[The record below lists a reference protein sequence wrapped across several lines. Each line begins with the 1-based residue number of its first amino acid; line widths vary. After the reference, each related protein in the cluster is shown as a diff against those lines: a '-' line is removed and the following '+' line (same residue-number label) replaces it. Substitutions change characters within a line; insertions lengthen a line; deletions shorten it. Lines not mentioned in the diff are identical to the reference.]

1 MTTKLTKYKICPD
14 CGKKNSPGLMVCK
27 GCDADLMLVRIV
39 DDDTKPEE
47 EIPAEPA
54 NETEKPELVKICEC
68 GAENPP
74 QARKCKAC
82 GEDISDIIATEKLK
96 ACEESFFYELHTLN
110 DDFSVVIDK
119 PLIVLGRESEL
130 KDYLKNKP
138 FVSRQHAEL
147 TVIAD
152 KVFIKNLSKTNKTF
166 INNEEIS
173 SDTPVEL
180 HEGDEIGLGGKIV
193 AGNRQEQAAYFLV
206 RIGSCI

>member
-1 MTTKLTKYKICPD
+1 MTKELTKYKICPD
-14 CGKKNSPGLMVCK
+14 CGKKNSPGLIECRY
-27 GCDADLMLVRIV
+27 CEADLTAVRIF
-39 DDDTKPEE
+39 DDATKPEE
-47 EIPAEPA
+47 EIPVEPA
-54 NETEKPELVKICEC
+54 AKTEKTELVKICDC

-119 PLIVLGRESEL
+119 PLIVLGRESEM

-152 KVFIKNLSKTNKTF
+152 KVFIKKSEQNK
-166 INNEEIS
+166 
-173 SDTPVEL
+173 
-180 HEGDEIGLGGKIV
+180 
-193 AGNRQEQAAYFLV
+193 
-206 RIGSCI
+206 

>member
-1 MTTKLTKYKICPD
+1 MTKELTKYKICPD
-14 CGKKNSPGLMVCK
+14 CGKKNSPGLIECRY
-27 GCDADLMLVRIV
+27 CEADLTAVRIF
-39 DDDTKPEE
+39 DDATKPEE
-47 EIPAEPA
+47 EIPVEPA
-54 NETEKPELVKICEC
+54 AKTEKTELVKICDC

-166 INNEEIS
+166 INNEEIP
-173 SDTPVEL
+173 SDTPVQL
-180 HEGDEIGLGGKIV
+180 HEGDEIGLGGKII
-193 AGNRQEQAAYFLV
+193 AGNRQEQAAYFIFRV
-206 RIGSCI
+206 KI

>member
-1 MTTKLTKYKICPD
+1 MTKELTKYKICPD
-14 CGKKNSPGLMVCK
+14 CGKKNSPGLIECRY
-27 GCDADLMLVRIV
+27 CEADLTAVRIF
-39 DDDTKPEE
+39 DDATKPEE
-47 EIPAEPA
+47 EIPVEPA
-54 NETEKPELVKICEC
+54 AKTEKTELVKICDC

-166 INNEEIS
+166 INNEEIL
-173 SDTPVEL
+173 SDTPVQL
-180 HEGDEIGLGGKIV
+180 HEGDEIGLGGKII
-193 AGNRQEQAAYFLV
+193 AGNRQEQAAYFIFRV
-206 RIGSCI
+206 KI

>member
-1 MTTKLTKYKICPD
+1 MTTELTKYKICPD
-14 CGKKNSPGLMVCK
+14 CGKKNSPGLIECRY
-27 GCDADLMLVRIV
+27 CEADLTAVRIF
-39 DDDTKPEE
+39 DDATKPEE
-47 EIPAEPA
+47 EIPVEPA
-54 NETEKPELVKICEC
+54 AKTVKTELVKICDC

-96 ACEESFFYELHTLN
+96 ACEASFSYELHTLN

-166 INNEEIS
+166 INNEEIP
-173 SDTPVEL
+173 SDTPVQL
-180 HEGDEIGLGGKIV
+180 HEGDEIGLGGKII
-193 AGNRQEQAAYFLV
+193 AGNRQEQAAYFIFRV
-206 RIGSCI
+206 KI

>member
-1 MTTKLTKYKICPD
+1 MTKELTKYKICPD
-14 CGKKNSPGLMVCK
+14 CGKKNSPGLIECRY
-27 GCDADLMLVRIV
+27 CEADLTAVRIF
-39 DDDTKPEE
+39 DDATKPEE
-47 EIPAEPA
+47 EIPVEPA
-54 NETEKPELVKICEC
+54 AKTEKTELVKICDC

-96 ACEESFFYELHTLN
+96 ACEASFSYELHTLI

-166 INNEEIS
+166 INNEEIP
-173 SDTPVEL
+173 SDTPVQL
-180 HEGDEIGLGGKIV
+180 HEGDEIGLGGKII
-193 AGNRQEQAAYFLV
+193 AGNRQEQAAYFIFRV
-206 RIGSCI
+206 KI

>member
-1 MTTKLTKYKICPD
+1 MTKELTKYKICPD
-14 CGKKNSPGLMVCK
+14 CGKKNSPGLIECRY
-27 GCDADLMLVRIV
+27 CEADLTAVRIF
-39 DDDTKPEE
+39 DDATKPEE
-47 EIPAEPA
+47 EIPVEPA
-54 NETEKPELVKICEC
+54 AKTEKTELVKICDC

-166 INNEEIS
+166 INNEEIP
-173 SDTPVEL
+173 SDTSVEL
-180 HEGDEIGLGGKIV
+180 HEGDEIGLGGKII
-193 AGNRQEQAAYFLV
+193 AGNRQEQAAYFIFRV
-206 RIGSCI
+206 KI

>member
-1 MTTKLTKYKICPD
+1 MTKELTKYKICPD
-14 CGKKNSPGLMVCK
+14 CGKKNSPGLIECRY
-27 GCDADLMLVRIV
+27 CEADLTAVRIC
-39 DDDTKPEE
+39 DDATKPEE
-47 EIPAEPA
+47 EIPVEPA
-54 NETEKPELVKICEC
+54 AKTEKTQLVKICDC

-166 INNEEIS
+166 INNEEIP
-173 SDTPVEL
+173 SDTPVQL
-180 HEGDEIGLGGKIV
+180 HEGDEIGLGGKII
-193 AGNRQEQAAYFLV
+193 AGNRQEQAAYFIFRV
-206 RIGSCI
+206 KI

>member
-1 MTTKLTKYKICPD
+1 MTTELTKYKICPD
-14 CGKKNSPGLMVCK
+14 CGKKNSPGLIECRY
-27 GCDADLMLVRIV
+27 CEADLTAVRIF
-39 DDDTKPEE
+39 DDATKPEE
-47 EIPAEPA
+47 EIPVEPA
-54 NETEKPELVKICEC
+54 AKTEKTELVKICDC

-96 ACEESFFYELHTLN
+96 ACEASFSYELHTLI

-166 INNEEIS
+166 INNEEIP
-173 SDTPVEL
+173 SDTPVQL

-193 AGNRQEQAAYFLV
+193 AGNRQEQAAYFIFRV
-206 RIGSCI
+206 KI

>member
-1 MTTKLTKYKICPD
+1 MTKELTKYKICPD
-14 CGKKNSPGLMVCK
+14 CGKKNSPGLIECRY
-27 GCDADLMLVRIV
+27 CEADLTAVRIF
-39 DDDTKPEE
+39 DDATKPEE
-47 EIPAEPA
+47 EIPVEPA
-54 NETEKPELVKICEC
+54 AKTEKTELVKICDC

-166 INNEEIS
+166 INNEEIP
-173 SDTPVEL
+173 SDTPVQL

-193 AGNRQEQAAYFLV
+193 AGSRQEQAAYFLFRV
-206 RIGSCI
+206 KI

>member
-1 MTTKLTKYKICPD
+1 MTKELTKYKICPD
-14 CGKKNSPGLMVCK
+14 CGKKNSPGLIECRY
-27 GCDADLMLVRIV
+27 CEADLTAVRIF
-39 DDDTKPEE
+39 DDATKPEE
-47 EIPAEPA
+47 EIPVEPA
-54 NETEKPELVKICEC
+54 AKTEKTELVKICDC

-96 ACEESFFYELHTLN
+96 ACEASFSYELHTLI

-166 INNEEIS
+166 INNEEIP
-173 SDTPVEL
+173 SDTPVQL

-193 AGNRQEQAAYFLV
+193 AGSRQEQAAYFIFRV
-206 RIGSCI
+206 KI

>member
-1 MTTKLTKYKICPD
+1 MTTELTKYKICPD
-14 CGKKNSPGLMVCK
+14 CGKKNSPGLIECRY
-27 GCDADLMLVRIV
+27 CEADLTAVRIF
-39 DDDTKPEE
+39 DDATKPEE
-47 EIPAEPA
+47 EIPVEPA
-54 NETEKPELVKICEC
+54 AKTEKTELVKICDC

-147 TVIAD
+147 TVISD

-166 INNEEIS
+166 INNEEIL
-173 SDTPVEL
+173 SDTTVEL
-180 HEGDEIGLGGKIV
+180 HGGDEIGLGGKIV
-193 AGNRQEQAAYFLV
+193 AGNRQEQAAYFIFRV
-206 RIGSCI
+206 KI

>member
-1 MTTKLTKYKICPD
+1 MTTELTKYKICPD
-14 CGKKNSPGLMVCK
+14 CGKKNSPGLIECRY
-27 GCDADLMLVRIV
+27 CEADLTAVRIF
-39 DDDTKPEE
+39 DDATKPEE
-47 EIPAEPA
+47 EIPVEPA
-54 NETEKPELVKICEC
+54 AKTEKTELVKICDC

-147 TVIAD
+147 TVISD

-166 INNEEIS
+166 INNEEIP
-173 SDTPVEL
+173 SDTPIEL
-180 HEGDEIGLGGKIV
+180 HEGDEIGLGGKII
-193 AGNRQEQAAYFLV
+193 AGNRQEQAAYFIFRV
-206 RIGSCI
+206 KI

>member
-1 MTTKLTKYKICPD
+1 MTKELTKYKICPD
-14 CGKKNSPGLMVCK
+14 CGKKNSPGLIECRY
-27 GCDADLMLVRIV
+27 CEADLTAVRIF
-39 DDDTKPEE
+39 DDATKPEE
-47 EIPAEPA
+47 EIPVEPA
-54 NETEKPELVKICEC
+54 AKTEKTELVKICDC

-166 INNEEIS
+166 INNEEIP
-173 SDTPVEL
+173 SDTPVQL
-180 HEGDEIGLGGKIV
+180 HEGDEIGLGGKIF
-193 AGNRQEQAAYFLV
+193 AGNRQEQAAYFIFRV
-206 RIGSCI
+206 KI

>member
-1 MTTKLTKYKICPD
+1 MTKELTKYKICPD
-14 CGKKNSPGLMVCK
+14 CGKKNSPGLIECRY
-27 GCDADLMLVRIV
+27 CEADLTAVRIF
-39 DDDTKPEE
+39 DDATKPEE
-47 EIPAEPA
+47 EIPVEPA
-54 NETEKPELVKICEC
+54 AKTEKTELVKICDC

-166 INNEEIS
+166 INNEEIL
-173 SDTPVEL
+173 SDTTVEL
-180 HEGDEIGLGGKIV
+180 HGGDEIGLGGKIV
-193 AGNRQEQAAYFLV
+193 AGNRQEQAAYFIFRV
-206 RIGSCI
+206 KI

>member
-1 MTTKLTKYKICPD
+1 MTTELTKYKICPE
-14 CGKKNSPGLMVCK
+14 CGKKNSPGLIECRY
-27 GCDADLMLVRIV
+27 CESDLTAIKIV

-47 EIPAEPA
+47 EISAESSA
-54 NETEKPELVKICEC
+54 KTEKAELVKICEC

-74 QARKCKAC
+74 QARKCKVC
-82 GEDISDIIATEKLK
+82 GEDISDIIPSAKVK
-96 ACEESFFYELHTLN
+96 ACEECFSYELHTLN

-130 KDYLKNKP
+130 KEYLKNKP

-147 TVIAD
+147 TVIVG

-166 INNEEIS
+166 INNEEIP
-173 SDTPVEL
+173 SDTPVQL

-193 AGNRQEQAAYFLV
+193 AGKRQEQAAYFIFRV
-206 RIGSCI
+206 KI